1 MLNSTSAQDLVIA
14 ALAFHPRCQRWN
26 ACADFLEK
34 SSRRVQRSPDL
45 VDGSSNTLETEWTMA
60 SHPIL
65 TPTPTW
71 RGEKVEIATSWTA
84 RDRHFDVRRR
94 RTSPTAMGRRRP
106 FFTQARRVVPQR
118 CGITSCG
125 ARPAARSLTTPKRAR
140 IAWAA
145 RSGEGHRTASF
156 RWFPRR
162 LYGPG
167 AEPLGKDFKALR
179 TSWSE
184 MLGGEGVG
192 SGGMGGGGD
201 WGCFVSIFSTPDN
214 RAWMA
219 FF

>member
-1 MLNSTSAQDLVIA
+1 
-14 ALAFHPRCQRWN
+14 
-26 ACADFLEK
+26 
-34 SSRRVQRSPDL
+34 
-45 VDGSSNTLETEWTMA
+45 MA
-60 SHPIL
+60 SHPII

-106 FFTQARRVVPQR
+106 FFFTQARRVAPQR

-156 RWFPRR
+156 RWFARR

-184 MLGGEGVG
+184 MLYRWRGSGVWWDG
-192 SGGMGGGGD
+192 RRGGMGMFCQHLFHNFGGYLGEA
-201 WGCFVSIFSTPDN
+201 P
-214 RAWMA
+214 
-219 FF
+219 

>member
-1 MLNSTSAQDLVIA
+1 M
-14 ALAFHPRCQRWN
+14 
-26 ACADFLEK
+26 CADFLEK

-45 VDGSSNTLETEWTMA
+45 VDGYSNTLETEWTMA

-71 RGEKVEIATSWTA
+71 RGEKVEIATSWMA

-106 FFTQARRVVPQR
+106 FFFTQARRVVPQR

-125 ARPAARSLTTPKRAR
+125 ARPAAGSLTTPKRAR
-140 IAWAA
+140 IAWAE

-156 RWFPRR
+156 RWFARK

-167 AEPLGKDFKALR
+167 AEPLGKDFKAHPGPR
-179 TSWSE
+179 
-184 MLGGEGVG
+184 
-192 SGGMGGGGD
+192 
-201 WGCFVSIFSTPDN
+201 C
-214 RAWMA
+214 
-219 FF
+219 